1 MKVCGFTFIKNA
13 IKFDFPI
20 EEAIKSVLPIC
31 HHFVVAVGKS
41 DDQTLGL
48 VKSISPE
55 KISILETEWDE
66 SLREGGQVYA
76 DETNKAFDAIPDDYD
91 WCFYIQGDEVIHE
104 KYLESVKQSMEDNL
118 NNEKV
123 EGLLFKYRHFFGS
136 YDYVGD
142 CRHWYRNEIRVIRNN
157 KNIRSYKDA
166 QGFRKNNQKLNV
178 LPVQA
183 EIYHYGWVRHPKF
196 MQQKVEAVK
205 LYYNRISEREAQSKA
220 IEREFNYTKEFD
232 ALAPFTGSHPEVML
246 DRIKRLNWE
255 FQPDLTKV
263 NMKLKY
269 RLLHFIEKQTGKR
282 LFEYRNYKL
291 IKK

>member
-1 MKVCGFTFIKNA
+1 MPG
-13 IKFDFPI
+13 I
-20 EEAIKSVLPIC
+20 EA
-31 HHFVVAVGKS
+31 
-41 DDQTLGL
+41 
-48 VKSISPE
+48 
-55 KISILETEWDE
+55 
-66 SLREGGQVYA
+66 
-76 DETNKAFDAIPDDYD
+76 KAF
-91 WCFYIQGDEVIHE
+91 
-104 KYLESVKQSMEDNL
+104 L
-118 NNEKV
+118 
-123 EGLLFKYRHFFGS
+123 
-136 YDYVGD
+136 
-142 CRHWYRNEIRVIRNN
+142 
-157 KNIRSYKDA
+157 
-166 QGFRKNNQKLNV
+166 
-178 LPVQA
+178 
-183 EIYHYGWVRHPKF
+183 HPA
-196 MQQKVEAVK
+196 KVEAVK